1 MNKRRTVVM
10 VTGSLLGFS
19 LAGLAWAGQGGGH
32 HGHHGRGG
40 GALGAHL
47 FERLDTNKDG
57 QLTRAEAEGEAQ
69 RLFDRLDANKDGA
82 LTRPE
87 ADEGLR
93 AVAKE
98 EIEARFKALDANG
111 DGRVTAEESK
121 LPARFFDR
129 LDKND
134 DQAVTLEELQAG
146 PHLGAKGGG
155 FMFKKADANGD
166 GKVSRAEGTQAALKR
181 YDHMDGNRDGVIT
194 RAELETRRDKKMG
207 PRGKHGPEGATKS

>member
-1 MNKRRTVVM
+1 MNKLRTSVM
-10 VTGSLLGFS
+10 VTSSLLGLS

-32 HGHHGRGG
+32 HGHHGRAG
-40 GALGAHL
+40 GAMGAHF
-47 FERLDTNKDG
+47 FERLDSNKDG

-69 RLFDRLDANKDGA
+69 RLFDRLDSNKDGE
-82 LTRPE
+82 LTQPE
-87 ADEGLR
+87 ADEGVR

-98 EIEARFKALDANG
+98 EIEARFKALDTNG

-134 DQAVTLEELQAG
+134 DQAVTREELQAG
-146 PHLGAKGGG
+146 PHLGAKGAG

-166 GKVSRAEGTQAALKR
+166 GKVSRAEGTQAALQR

-194 RAELETRRDKKMG
+194 RAELETRRDKKTS
-207 PRGKHGPEGATKS
+207 PRGKHEAEGATKS